1 MLASPLATQKSRGSK
16 RKRRSGAAPRAVP
29 SQRREQRAERTA
41 VADRDRRA
49 GQRMLGTVGER
60 PASPFGGLPVSE
72 IAILAGGVAFV
83 VGGIPVLSGHAPGPA
98 LIVGILVVALGVI
111 EVTGREHFSGYRSHT
126 TLLAAIPTVGLE
138 VLLVATAGSRTT
150 RGALLVVIVP
160 VFGGLFYVLRRAFIA
175 ARQRRI
181 ARR

>member
-1 MLASPLATQKSRGSK
+1 
-16 RKRRSGAAPRAVP
+16 
-29 SQRREQRAERTA
+29 
-41 VADRDRRA
+41 
-49 GQRMLGTVGER
+49 MLGTVGER
-60 PASPFGGLPVSE
+60 PASPFAGLPVSE

-83 VGGIPVLSGHAPGPA
+83 VGGIPVLSGRTPGPA
-98 LIVGILVVALGVI
+98 LIVGIIVVALGVI
-111 EVTGREHFSGYRSHT
+111 EVTAREHFSGYRSHT

-138 VLLVATAGSRTT
+138 VALVATAGSRTT

>member
-1 MLASPLATQKSRGSK
+1 
-16 RKRRSGAAPRAVP
+16 
-29 SQRREQRAERTA
+29 
-41 VADRDRRA
+41 
-49 GQRMLGTVGER
+49 
-60 PASPFGGLPVSE
+60 VSE

>member
-1 MLASPLATQKSRGSK
+1 LATQKSRGSK
-16 RKRRSGAAPRAVP
+16 RKRRSRTAAPRGVP

-60 PASPFGGLPVSE
+60 PASPFAGLPVSE

-83 VGGIPVLSGHAPGPA
+83 VGGIPVLSGHTPGPA
-98 LIVGILVVALGVI
+98 LIVGIIVVALGVI

-150 RGALLVVIVP
+150 RGALLGVIVP
-160 VFGGLFYVLRRAFIA
+160 VFAGLFYVLRRAFIA